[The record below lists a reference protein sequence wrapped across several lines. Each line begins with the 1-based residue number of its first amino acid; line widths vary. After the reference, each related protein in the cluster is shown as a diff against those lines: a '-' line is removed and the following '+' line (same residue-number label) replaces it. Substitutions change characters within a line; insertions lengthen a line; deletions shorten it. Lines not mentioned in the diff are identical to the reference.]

1 MVPDVSVIVPVYN
14 VEQYLSRCINSIL
27 SQSLKNIEVI
37 LINDGS
43 TDSSGRICEDF
54 EKLDNRIRVIH
65 KINGGLSD
73 ARNVGLD
80 IANGKFIAFVDSDD
94 FIHKEMYTILLKTI
108 IENDC
113 DIAESGYKK
122 VYENEVID
130 DDHLIDIK
138 KFYNKKAAVVS
149 TIMDHHC
156 KNYVWN
162 KLYKKELWE
171 KIRFPNG
178 EIFEDVSTTY
188 KIINNC
194 TSIVKIDCVLY
205 YYYQRQNSIVNSNFS
220 LKKLDHCK
228 ALEGMMIF
236 IEKEYLDVAP
246 ITSIKYF
253 TIYLSLFQE
262 LLINRKRIEGSEL
275 LINNLADKLVN
286 GKYNKYLK
294 MDMELLCQQILI
306 NNYQIFKKQK
316 ILISTK
322 LFLLRRSIWLFYS
335 FNHLIKSI
343 KKIFRQNHVI

>member
-1 MVPDVSVIVPVYN
+1 MIPDVSVIVPVYN
-14 VEQYLSRCINSIL
+14 VDQYLSRCINSII
-27 SQSLKNIEVI
+27 SQSLKNIEII
-37 LINDGS
+37 LVNDGS
-43 TDSSGRICEDF
+43 TDSSGNICEYF
-54 EKLDNRIRVIH
+54 AKLDNRIKVIH
-65 KINGGLSD
+65 KKNGGLSD
-73 ARNVGLD
+73 ARNVGLN

-113 DIAESGYKK
+113 DIAESGYKE
-122 VYENEVID
+122 VYENEVIND
-130 DDHLIDIK
+130 EHLIVIK
-138 KFYNKKAAVVS
+138 KIYNRKDAVVS

-171 KIRFPNG
+171 KIRFPIG

-188 KIINNC
+188 KIINEC
-194 TSIVKIDCVLY
+194 TRIVKIDCVLY

-220 LKKLDHCK
+220 LKKLDHCE
-228 ALEGMMIF
+228 ALEGMMVF

-253 TIYLSLFQE
+253 SIYLSLFQE
-262 LLINRKRIEGSEL
+262 LLINRKRIEGSEF
-275 LINNLADKLVN
+275 LINDLTEKLVN

-306 NNYQIFKKQK
+306 NNYQLFKKQK
-316 ILISTK
+316 ILIRTK
-322 LFLLRRSIWLFYS
+322 LFLLRKSIWFFYLF
-335 FNHLIKSI
+335 NKMISI
-343 KKIFRQNHVI
+343 KKIISTN